1 MLKVISPQRARNTQR
16 FIFVFLCA
24 LCVLYGLTL
33 PVFAQDSDELM
44 LSVRRDWGFGGG
56 SQIQGLFTMEATG
69 PSHLVSVTF
78 KIDDTVVGEVT
89 SPPFKIQFDT
99 DDYPAGWHN
108 LTALGK
114 TIDGH
119 ALTASAR
126 RFEFVSADYAW
137 SIVGRIILVVGGSVG
152 ALMLF
157 GIAVQFLP
165 SLLGKKPT
173 PLPLGA
179 PQRYGLKGGAICLKC
194 HRPYSIHLWSFNFGA
209 RVLDYCSH
217 CGKWSLMRRATPG
230 ELAAAESAE
239 LVMAQPETPVAEATP
254 EEKLKRQLDESRYV
268 DGT

>member
-1 MLKVISPQRARNTQR
+1 V
-16 FIFVFLCA
+16 LC
-24 LCVLYGLTL
+24 GLTL
-33 PVFAQDSDELM
+33 PVFAQDSDELT

-69 PSHLVSVTF
+69 PSNLVSVTF
-78 KIDDTVVGEVT
+78 KIDSTVVGEAT
-89 SPPFKIQFDT
+89 SSPFKIQFDT
-99 DDYPAGWHN
+99 DDYLTGWHN
-108 LTALGK
+108 LTAVSK
-114 TIDGH
+114 TIDGRT
-119 ALTASAR
+119 LTSSAR

-137 SIVGRIILVVGGSVG
+137 SIVRRIILVVGGSVG

-157 GIAVQFLP
+157 GSAVQFLP

-179 PQRYGLKGGAICLKC
+179 PRRYGLKGGAICLKC
-194 HRPYSIHLWSFNFGA
+194 HRPYSIHLWSFDFVT

-230 ELAAAESAE
+230 GLTAAVADELA
-239 LVMAQPETPVAEATP
+239 MAQPEMPVAEATP
-254 EEKLKRQLDESRYV
+254 EEKLRRQLDESRYV